1 MAVANTKIPR
11 LIVTRPNKTQADQ
24 TQTGRREVIEF
35 EAEVESGLSG
45 WPSQIKITRNAV
57 DFLTISTI
65 DMAEE
70 EENSPD
76 LDISNLNPSLIHR
89 FDSYSYNF
97 LCFFLYR
104 VRHC

>member
-11 LIVTRPNKTQADQ
+11 LIVTRPNQTSTNQADQ
-24 TQTGRREVIEF
+24 TGRKEVIEF

-57 DFLTISTI
+57 DFSTISTI

-76 LDISNLNPSLIHR
+76 LDISNLNPSLK
-89 FDSYSYNF
+89 F
-97 LCFFLYR
+97 
-104 VRHC
+104 

>member
-1 MAVANTKIPR
+1 MAVVNTKIPR
-11 LIVTRPNKTQADQ
+11 LIVTRPNQISTTQADQ
-24 TQTGRREVIEF
+24 TGGKEVIEF

-57 DFLTISTI
+57 DFSTISTI

-76 LDISNLNPSLIHR
+76 LDISNLNPSLK
-89 FDSYSYNF
+89 F
-97 LCFFLYR
+97 
-104 VRHC
+104 

>member
-11 LIVTRPNKTQADQ
+11 LIVTRPNQISTTQVDQ
-24 TQTGRREVIEF
+24 TGGKEVIEF

-57 DFLTISTI
+57 DFSTISTI

-76 LDISNLNPSLIHR
+76 LDISNLNPSLK
-89 FDSYSYNF
+89 F
-97 LCFFLYR
+97 
-104 VRHC
+104 

>member
-11 LIVTRPNKTQADQ
+11 LIVTRPNQTSTNQADQ
-24 TQTGRREVIEF
+24 TGRKEVIEF

-57 DFLTISTI
+57 HFSTILKI

-76 LDISNLNPSLIHR
+76 LDISNLNP
-89 FDSYSYNF
+89 F
-97 LCFFLYR
+97 LKF
-104 VRHC
+104 

>member
-1 MAVANTKIPR
+1 MAVVNTKIPR
-11 LIVTRPNKTQADQ
+11 LIVTRPNQISTTQADQ
-24 TQTGRREVIEF
+24 TGGKEVIEF
-35 EAEVESGLSG
+35 KAEVESGLSG

-76 LDISNLNPSLIHR
+76 LDISNLNPSLK
-89 FDSYSYNF
+89 F
-97 LCFFLYR
+97 
-104 VRHC
+104 

>member
-11 LIVTRPNKTQADQ
+11 LIVTRPNQTTEADQ
-24 TQTGRREVIEF
+24 HTDQTGGKEVIEF
-35 EAEVESGLSG
+35 DAEVESGLSG

-57 DFLTISTI
+57 DFSTISTI

-76 LDISNLNPSLIHR
+76 LDISNLNP
-89 FDSYSYNF
+89 F
-97 LCFFLYR
+97 LKF
-104 VRHC
+104 

>member
-11 LIVTRPNKTQADQ
+11 LIVTRPNQISTTQADQ
-24 TQTGRREVIEF
+24 TGGKEVIEF

-57 DFLTISTI
+57 DFSTISTI

-76 LDISNLNPSLIHR
+76 LDISNLNPSLK
-89 FDSYSYNF
+89 F
-97 LCFFLYR
+97 
-104 VRHC
+104 